1 MTTAS
6 LVHDVGKYITRIAR
20 NLPKEGPIPPA
31 LVGMLAKDL
40 YETHRGRR
48 ASVRFEE
55 LASDVPEGPLSEVRA
70 LLVEIDAL
78 EASVRAGDPIAVR
91 RAAALALEV
100 DARLR
105 ALAPRGAP

>member
-1 MTTAS
+1 MNTAS
-6 LVHDVGKYITRIAR
+6 LVHDVGKYITRVAR
-20 NLPKEGPIPPA
+20 NLPKDGPVPPV

-55 LASDVPEGPLSEVRA
+55 LASDVPDEPRSAVRA
-70 LLVEIDAL
+70 LLSEIDAL
-78 EASVRAGDPIAVR
+78 ESSVRGGDAVAVR

-100 DARLR
+100 DAHLR
-105 ALAPRGAP
+105 ALAPR